1 MSDGSL
7 RAQPRLGGH
16 ALGRHPKDGVIAIR
30 AAFVGTER
38 TLPAAHASRLWIR
51 RVALVLSF
59 ATGLVINA
67 PGVAAGFTLK
77 LVFPDGRP
85 MTYGSACSGDG
96 CLQRGDRLQTT
107 NADGE
112 VALGAGPSRTVEY
125 RRDGIA
131 LARVPPGAASGR
143 VVALGDRATVV
154 LPRLLAGSAPAV
166 DPVEANLVTR
176 LNEARSAAGVPP
188 AQLNASLS
196 AAADLQAAWLT
207 RSGVT
212 FERPDLF
219 HTGPF
224 DTTMSFRRGEVSFP
238 DAIGGEVVEAGAR
251 SPGEAVADWLAS
263 PPHRDQVLA
272 PGRLVIGVGQVGS
285 FVVVDTHPPCDGCER
300 AGPGAPAAGALPLPG
315 ATPPARLGTPPP
327 PARTATTPAAAS
339 GGGASDRARSCRRE
353 QLGVR
358 RLADRD
364 GRVRLRLRTS
374 CLRRGGY
381 ALVVREGRSGRV
393 LRTRAIAR
401 AGTTTLRLR
410 PSRDARSLRIALQ
423 RKGRTVVAHAI
434 SLRR

>member
-1 MSDGSL
+1 
-7 RAQPRLGGH
+7 
-16 ALGRHPKDGVIAIR
+16 
-30 AAFVGTER
+30 VGTER
-38 TLPAAHASRLWIR
+38 TPPPPYAWRLWIR

-59 ATGLVINA
+59 ATGFVVHA
-67 PGVAAGFTLK
+67 SGEAAAFTLK

-107 NADGE
+107 NAHGE
-112 VALGAGPSRTVEY
+112 VVLGDGPGRTVEY

-143 VVALGDRATVV
+143 VVALGDRVTVV

-166 DPVEANLVTR
+166 DPVEADLVAR
-176 LNEARSAAGVPP
+176 LDEARAAEGAPP
-188 AQLNASLS
+188 VQLDASLS

-238 DAIGGEVVEAGAR
+238 DAIGGEVVEAGAT
-251 SPGEAVADWLAS
+251 STGQAISDWLAS
-263 PPHRDQVLA
+263 PPHREQVLA
-272 PGRLVIGVGQVGS
+272 PGRLVIGVGRVGS
-285 FVVVDTHPPCDGCER
+285 FIVVDTHPPCDGCEQ
-300 AGPGAPAAGALPLPG
+300 AGPGAPAGALWPPG
-315 ATPPARLGTPPP
+315 APARPATPPP
-327 PARTATTPAAAS
+327 PARAATTPATARS
-339 GGGASDRARSCRRE
+339 SDASDRPRSCRRE
-353 QLGVR
+353 RLGVR
-358 RLADRD
+358 RLGDRD
-364 GRVRLRLRTS
+364 GRVRLRMRTS
-374 CLRRGGY
+374 CLRRGRY
-381 ALVVREGRSGRV
+381 ALVVRQGTSGRV
-393 LRTRAIAR
+393 LRTRTIAR